1 MQVLLIRHAESV
13 NNRLVTQ
20 VPFAE
25 YLRTRTPDPP
35 LTDRGDAQAELLG
48 RYLGKGETSIDELFA
63 SPMLRAL
70 QTVRPTA
77 EALGLRPKL
86 WIALH
91 EDGGMF
97 TGDPRSEEG
106 AVGHP
111 GLTRAEFERD
121 HPGVELVDDVTE
133 TGWWTAGWESQ
144 AACYGRAL
152 LVAAELRDRAERER
166 ADGHDTTI
174 GLMSHG
180 VFLDGLLKALFG
192 RLPDRNMAFAL
203 NNTGLS
209 LVDLRR
215 SDRAFLR
222 YHNCTEHLPPDLIT
236 E

>member
-1 MQVLLIRHAESV
+1 MQVLLIRHAESL
-13 NNRLVTQ
+13 NNQLVTQ
-20 VPFAE
+20 TPFAE

-35 LTDRGDAQAELLG
+35 LSDRGEAQAELLG
-48 RYLGKGETSIDELFA
+48 RYLGKGETGIDELFA

-77 EALGLRPKL
+77 ETLGLRPKL

-97 TGDPRSEEG
+97 TGDPRSADG
-106 AVGHP
+106 AIGHP

-121 HPGVELVDDVTE
+121 HPGIDLVDDVTE
-133 TGWWTAGWESQ
+133 TGWWTVGWETQ
-144 AACYGRAL
+144 AASQGRAL

-166 ADGHDTTI
+166 AEGVDTTI
-174 GLMSHG
+174 GLVSHG
-180 VFLDGLLKALFG
+180 VFLDFLLKALFG
-192 RLPDRNMAFAL
+192 RLPDRSMAFAL

-222 YHNCTEHLPPDLIT
+222 YLNRTEHLPPDLIT